1 MIIGSFLIF
10 REELPSTNSEAS
22 YLLKREDVPEGTVIR
37 AGFQTAGRGQPGNR
51 WESEKGKNLLISI
64 ILYPQSVQ
72 PGEQFLVSMSISL
85 GVCDFL
91 GSYSGECRIKWPND
105 IYVKDDK
112 IAGILI
118 ENSIMGDM
126 IESSVA
132 GIGLN
137 INQEKFPAYVR
148 NPVSLRNLTG
158 MEHNTETCL
167 QELLRYLDKRYK
179 QLLYGDRQILH
190 DEYRHRL
197 YRFGELHEYRSG
209 GNIILGRITDVSLS
223 GILTIKN
230 ESGKALRFS
239 FKELDFMI

>member
-1 MIIGSFLIF
+1 MVIGSNLIV

-22 YLLKREDVPEGTVIR
+22 YLLKREDMPEGTVIW

-64 ILYPQSVQ
+64 ILYPQSIQ
-72 PGEQFLVSMSISL
+72 PGEQFLISMSISL
-85 GVCDFL
+85 GICDFL
-91 GSYSGECRIKWPND
+91 GGYSGECTVKWPND
-105 IYVKDDK
+105 IYVIDDK

-118 ENSIMGDM
+118 ENSIMGDV
-126 IESSVA
+126 IESTVA

-137 INQEKFPAYVR
+137 INQEKFPASVR

-158 MEHNTETCL
+158 REYDTETCL
-167 QELLRYLDKRYK
+167 QELLRFLDKRYK
-179 QLLYGDRQILH
+179 QLLYGDRQKLH
-190 DEYRHRL
+190 DEYRRHL
-197 YRFGELHEYRSG
+197 YRFGELHEYRAG
-209 GNIILGRITDVSLS
+209 GKVISGRITDVSTS